1 MGGCCNKKSQADS
14 DKKLGDKKR
23 KNSALYFS
31 HIKSSVF
38 CAVKGHFIFQLALVS
53 YINYSLR
60 YLLLKQQNS
69 NGALT
74 EKYRHLKKSAAF
86 SMIRNIIPFFEVAI
100 IMPLVCFGIPRIPG
114 VGDVLQDHMYLY
126 CTLICITFMIAICF
140 TVRAL
145 ELREKLTKCFYKDYD
160 SEKIKGSFKQ
170 DDIHYPIYEDGN
182 LMFNFPDC
190 SNYKGKQNAS
200 SRGYFILLT
209 LLNLITLP
217 LKLIQATTMLSLAII
232 EFGEAI
238 FNFPFDI
245 LTCYNDKDKFAATKN
260 GLKRSGYLFYGF
272 IRNAID
278 ITFFPVMVFVN
289 SHYQKNMSSPFE
301 CLDNA
306 VAELI
311 GEVKSTCCNA

>member
-1 MGGCCNKKSQADS
+1 MGEGCCHKKNKTSIND
-14 DKKLGDKKR
+14 DE
-23 KNSALYFS
+23 KNTYFG

-74 EKYRHLKKSAAF
+74 EKYLHLKKGAAF
-86 SMIRNIIPFFEVAI
+86 SMARNIIPFFEVAI

-114 VGDVLQDHMYLY
+114 IDSVLQDHMYLY
-126 CTLICITFMIAICF
+126 CILICIVLMIAICF
-140 TVRAL
+140 TVRTF
-145 ELREKLTKCFYKDYD
+145 ELREKLTKCFYKDYNL
-160 SEKIKGSFKQ
+160 EEIKSSFKQ

-182 LMFNFPDC
+182 LIFNFPNK
-190 SNYKGKQNAS
+190 SNYKDKQNLPS
-200 SRGYFILLT
+200 GGDFILLT

-232 EFGEAI
+232 ELGEAI

-278 ITFFPVMVFVN
+278 ITFFPVMVFVD
-289 SHYQKNMSSPFE
+289 SYYQVSKNMSSPFE
-301 CLDNA
+301 YLDDA
-306 VAELI
+306 VAKCI
-311 GEVKSTCCNA
+311 GEVKPTCCAAMSNA